1 MHSNSNKTL
10 NELLNEFKIQ
20 LKHSGESY
28 YKFNEKTFTKINME
42 NLNNIFEYENASSKK
57 KNSCENGYALS
68 PFTFW
73 TMSIEA
79 IKKENEDELLEKI
92 KSVIEKNDELK
103 VFLYGYGQYTDETKM
118 SICKN
123 EEQ

>member
-1 MHSNSNKTL
+1 MKQLLTGKSTTLYADIDYARFDNLKFCNLEISIETDDSNSNRTL

-42 NLNNIFEYENASSKK
+42 NLNNIFEYENESSKK

-68 PFTFW
+68 
-73 TMSIEA
+73 SYVLDDKYRSNQKRE
-79 IKKENEDELLEKI
+79 
-92 KSVIEKNDELK
+92 
-103 VFLYGYGQYTDETKM
+103 
-118 SICKN
+118 
-123 EEQ
+123 